1 VFDNFFSEETF
12 PNTRH
17 KLPMVQLEAISTCP
31 IACYLGEEVDTHPTI
46 TFFQVVV
53 ESSKVSPSLLFSR
66 LKKLSSLSCSS

>member
-1 VFDNFFSEETF
+1 
-12 PNTRH
+12 
-17 KLPMVQLEAISTCP
+17 MVQLEAISTCP